1 MTTFIPNDEQDNCIA
16 KINQFIENNK
26 SFSKMLI
33 NGSAG
38 TGKTSILISSIINF
52 INTQIMERYDFI
64 KILIKEN
71 ELKADNINFINNFII
86 AAPTNKAKDVLV
98 SKYNIYL
105 NNLNLNSLANS
116 ITDRYVL
123 NEITHRKIDFLTV
136 SQVLSINRVI
146 NEMGEEEFTKGNEK
160 KIADKYNKP
169 SFNNTI
175 IIVDEC
181 SMLDTNT
188 TRLLNIIRC
197 PIIYIGDYCQLPPVN
212 EILSPIFN
220 LEGDAN
226 TDIIRL
232 TKVERCKNNI
242 TTVANLLRD
251 KIYDL
256 LPDFNLVRHNNIP
269 DIVFYQKK
277 MEKWLDVYV
286 KDIKKKQKEIAGVRE
301 NTENTKNIAE
311 TAEKTETVKTVDSKE
326 KQIVNDTMALAWTN
340 KCCSM
345 LNKKIRNKLFI
356 DSINNSVCN
365 GKSNTD
371 SKSNETLIDDYDG
384 IEDIDEHFLVKGDKL
399 LVKAPYYKYDYR
411 IYSSS
416 IVYVAD
422 IKKVQYKPL
431 SFKEWC
437 KLSMMILEDNAKPN
451 SAIGNTVV
459 NGAGFDIS
467 LESILDEPKK
477 TNAKANQKIKQKEK
491 KSLLDYFDKDN
502 QYQQQR
508 EFNSNLTQ
516 AEIEKQ
522 EKLKQEQ
529 QLLEDR
535 MIFYKYHNLQDVITA
550 DLYNFNDPISLK
562 YNNICR
568 EQIVLDEI
576 KVLPTPE
583 QRMAKYKIWHREVST
598 ILFGIPNDRV
608 LCRKCQFF
616 IKKFSAQMD
625 KSCFVADMNDAT
637 DNLKLDMYLTNLAT
651 LTTSSK
657 YITNGIPILDMN
669 IKNNMECIDNIKNI
683 VRSSYEVK
691 IILTKQDEHE
701 LKAINKMLNEDET
714 SGSTTQKYITMS
726 QMFGHYLS
734 HIITS
739 TYLEVDY
746 GYALT
751 VHKSQ
756 GSTYYDV
763 FVEYGNL
770 LANRKDTE
778 KDKLLYTAV
787 TRCENKLHVYY

>member
-16 KINQFIENNK
+16 RINQFIENNK

-71 ELKADNINFINNFII
+71 ELKADNIDFINNFII

-226 TDIIRL
+226 IDIIRL

-286 KDIKKKQKEIAGVRE
+286 KDIKKKQKEIAGVKT
-301 NTENTKNIAE
+301 NMIDTAE
-311 TAEKTETVKTVDSKE
+311 TIEPAEPTDTTDSKAQ
-326 KQIVNDTMALAWTN
+326 QIVNDTMALAWTN
-340 KCCSM
+340 KCCGM
-345 LNKKIRNKLFI
+345 LNKKIRTKLFI

-365 GKSNTD
+365 GKT
-371 SKSNETLIDDYDG
+371 NENIIDDYDG
-384 IEDIDEHFLVKGDKL
+384 IEDIDDHFLVKGDKL

-422 IKKVQYKPL
+422 LKKVQYKPL
-431 SFKEWC
+431 SFREWC

-451 SAIGNTVV
+451 SAIGNTVA

-467 LESILDEPKK
+467 LESILDEPQK
-477 TNAKANQKIKQKEK
+477 TDAKANQKIKQKEK

-502 QYQQQR
+502 QYQYQYQYG
-508 EFNSNLTQ
+508 FNSNSNLTP
-516 AEIEKQ
+516 EEKEKQ
-522 EKLKQEQ
+522 EKLKQEK

-535 MIFYKYHNLQDVITA
+535 LIFYKYHNLQDVITA

-562 YNNICR
+562 YNNVCNNICR
-568 EQIVLDEI
+568 EPIVLEEI
-576 KVLPTPE
+576 KLLPTPE
-583 QRMAKYKIWHREVST
+583 QRLAKYKIWHREVST

-616 IKKFSAQMD
+616 IKKFSAQID

-637 DNLKLDMYLTNLAT
+637 ENLKLDMYLTNLAT

-669 IKNNMECIDNIKNI
+669 IKSNIECIDNIKNI

>member
-1 MTTFIPNDEQDNCIA
+1 
-16 KINQFIENNK
+16 
-26 SFSKMLI
+26 
-33 NGSAG
+33 
-38 TGKTSILISSIINF
+38 
-52 INTQIMERYDFI
+52 
-64 KILIKEN
+64 
-71 ELKADNINFINNFII
+71 
-86 AAPTNKAKDVLV
+86 
-98 SKYNIYL
+98 L
-105 NNLNLNSLANS
+105 NNLKDRT
-116 ITDRYVL
+116 IDRYVL
-123 NEITHRKIDFLTV
+123 NEITNKKIDFLTV

-146 NEMGEEEFTKGNEK
+146 NEMGEEEFSKGNEK
-160 KIADKYNKP
+160 KVANKYNKP

-188 TRLLNIIRC
+188 TKLLNIIRC

-212 EILSPIFN
+212 EILSPVFT
-220 LEGDAN
+220 LEGDS
-226 TDIIRL
+226 TIDVIKL

-242 TTVANLLRD
+242 TTVANILRD

-269 DIVFYQKK
+269 DIIFYQKK

-286 KDIKKKQKEIAGVRE
+286 MDIKKKQKEIACIKE
-301 NTENTKNIAE
+301 NTENIIDNLEQST
-311 TAEKTETVKTVDSKE
+311 DSKE

-365 GKSNTD
+365 GKSNG
-371 SKSNETLIDDYDG
+371 KNNENNENNNNENIIDYYEG

-416 IVYVAD
+416 IVYVANL
-422 IKKVQYKPL
+422 KKVQYKPL
-431 SFKEWC
+431 SFMEWC
-437 KLSMMILEDNAKPN
+437 KLNMMILEDNTKN
-451 SAIGNTVV
+451 NVKNNNVIS
-459 NGAGFDIS
+459 NGVGFDIS
-467 LESILDEPKK
+467 LESILDNQKK
-477 TNAKANQKIKQKEK
+477 TDTKTNTKTHT
-491 KSLLDYFDKDN
+491 KSLLDYFDTDN
-502 QYQQQR
+502 NYQP
-508 EFNSNLTQ
+508 EFRANNNLSSE
-516 AEIEKQ
+516 EIEKQ
-522 EKLKQEQ
+522 R
-529 QLLEDR
+529 LLELQKKTEQELLEHR
-535 MIFYKYHNLQDVITA
+535 LIFYKYHNLQDIITA

-562 YNNICR
+562 YNIIHNNIHNNIQNNVCKG
-568 EQIVLDEI
+568 QIVLEDI
-576 KVLPTPE
+576 KLLPTPE
-583 QRMAKYKIWHREVST
+583 QRAEKYKIWHRYVST

-608 LCRKCQFF
+608 FCKKCQFF
-616 IKKFSAQMD
+616 IKKFSAIID
-625 KSCFVADMNDAT
+625 KSCDKSCDNSSFIADMNDAT
-637 DNLKLDMYLTNLAT
+637 ENLKLDMYLTDLAT

-657 YITNGIPILDMN
+657 YITKGIPILDMN
-669 IKNNMECIDNIKNI
+669 IKNNAECIDNIKNI

-691 IILTKQDEHE
+691 IILTKQDERE
-701 LKAINKMLNEDET
+701 LNAINKMLNEDES
-714 SGSTTQKYITMS
+714 SGNTTAQKYITMS
-726 QMFGHYLS
+726 QMLGHYLS

-763 FVEYGNL
+763 FVEYSNL
-770 LANRKDTE
+770 LANKKDTE
-778 KDKLLYTAV
+778 KDKLLYTAI